1 MKGLKHTKIKNTG
14 LIFELLVRQI
24 ASDTLN
30 NKDSKAIPILKKYF
44 NKNTELSKEL
54 NLYKILTNEKFNKE
68 EKANSLIEAVVK
80 TKNGLN
86 KNTIS
91 KQKYSL
97 IKEIN
102 DSFGLANFFNAKV
115 ANYKILASVYK
126 LLEYDVADNP
136 TEMVN
141 CKYTLIEYVTGNE
154 VQKTDDASEIK
165 TFISEDKSV
174 RLLAYKYLVN
184 KFNEKYNILDSKQ
197 KNLLREYINNVTTT
211 EELKKY
217 IVNESNSIFKELE
230 KLSKKV
236 DSQVVK
242 IKLHEV
248 TNLLKSMSS
257 VKTVNDNHILS
268 LLRYYE
274 LLKEL
279 KKV

>member
-1 MKGLKHTKIKNTG
+1 MKGLKHSKIKNTG

-54 NLYKILTNEKFNKE
+54 NLYKTLTNEKFNKE
-68 EKANSLIEAVVK
+68 DKANSLIEAVVK
-80 TKNGLN
+80 AKSALN
-86 KNTIS
+86 KNIVA

-97 IKEIN
+97 VKEIN
-102 DSFGLANFFNAKV
+102 ESFGLESFFNAKV
-115 ANYKILASVYK
+115 HNYKVLASVYK
-126 LLEYDVADNP
+126 LLEYDVVDNP
-136 TEMVN
+136 SELVN
-141 CKYTLIEYVTGNE
+141 CKYTLIEHITGNE
-154 VQKTDDASEIK
+154 PQKADENSDVK

-184 KFNEKYNILDSKQ
+184 KFNEKYNTLDSKQ
-197 KNLLREYINNVTTT
+197 KGLLREYINNVTTT
-211 EELKKY
+211 EQLKKY
-217 IVNESNSIFKELE
+217 IVNESNIIYKELE

-248 TNLLKSMSS
+248 TNLLKSMSN

>member
-1 MKGLKHTKIKNTG
+1 MKGLKHSKIKNTG

-54 NLYKILTNEKFNKE
+54 NLYKALTSEKFNKE
-68 EKANSLIEAVVK
+68 EKANALIDAVIK
-80 TKNGLN
+80 TKNALN

-97 IKEIN
+97 VKEIN
-102 DSFGLANFFNAKV
+102 ESFGLESFFNAKV
-115 ANYKILASVYK
+115 QNYKVLASVYK
-126 LLEYDVADNP
+126 LLEYDVVDSP
-136 TEMVN
+136 SELVN
-141 CKYTLIEYVTGNE
+141 CKYTLIEHITGNE
-154 VQKTDDASEIK
+154 PQKTDENSDVK
-165 TFISEDKSV
+165 TFINEDKSV

-184 KFNEKYNILDSKQ
+184 KFNEKYNTLDSKQ
-197 KNLLREYINNVTTT
+197 KGLLREYINNVTTT
-211 EELKKY
+211 EQLKKY
-217 IVNESNSIFKELE
+217 IVSESNTIYKELE
-230 KLSKKV
+230 KLTKKV

-248 TNLLKSMSS
+248 TNLLKSMSN

>member
-1 MKGLKHTKIKNTG
+1 MKGLKHSKIKNTG

-54 NLYKILTNEKFNKE
+54 NLYKTLTSEKFNKE
-68 EKANSLIEAVVK
+68 EKANALLDAVIK
-80 TKNGLN
+80 TKNALN

-97 IKEIN
+97 VKEIN
-102 DSFGLANFFNAKV
+102 ETFGLESFFNAKV
-115 ANYKILASVYK
+115 QNYKVLASVYK
-126 LLEYDVADNP
+126 LLEYDVVDSP
-136 TEMVN
+136 SEIVN
-141 CKYTLIEYVTGNE
+141 CKYTLIEHITGNE
-154 VQKTDDASEIK
+154 PQKTDENSDVK
-165 TFISEDKSV
+165 TFINEDKSV

-184 KFNEKYNILDSKQ
+184 KFNEKYNTLDSKQ
-197 KNLLREYINNVTTT
+197 KGLLREYINNVTTT
-211 EELKKY
+211 EQLKKY
-217 IVNESNSIFKELE
+217 IVNETNIIYKELE
-230 KLSKKV
+230 KLTKKV

-248 TNLLKSMSS
+248 TNLLKSMSN

>member
-1 MKGLKHTKIKNTG
+1 MKGLKHSKIKNTG

-54 NLYKILTNEKFNKE
+54 NLYKALTSEKFNKE
-68 EKANSLIEAVVK
+68 EKANALLDAVIK
-80 TKNGLN
+80 TKNALN

-97 IKEIN
+97 VKEIN
-102 DSFGLANFFNAKV
+102 ESFGLESFFNAKV
-115 ANYKILASVYK
+115 QNYKVLASVYK
-126 LLEYDVADNP
+126 LLEYDVVDSP
-136 TEMVN
+136 SEIVN
-141 CKYTLIEYVTGNE
+141 CKYTLIEHITGNE
-154 VQKTDDASEIK
+154 PQKTDENSDVK
-165 TFISEDKSV
+165 TFINEDKSV

-184 KFNEKYNILDSKQ
+184 KFNEKYNTLDSKQ
-197 KNLLREYINNVTTT
+197 KGLLREYINNVTTT
-211 EELKKY
+211 EQLKKY
-217 IVNESNSIFKELE
+217 IVNETNIIYKELE
-230 KLSKKV
+230 KLTKKV

-248 TNLLKSMSS
+248 TNLLKSMSN